1 MGALLATTL
10 SLLATLAPAP
20 QSVPVAVLDTG
31 VDVDQPAL
39 ASRLLE
45 RRDFIGTSAPT
56 QHPRP
61 DGDPDD
67 PPGGSGHGTQVTGVL
82 ARVAPNA
89 RFLALR
95 TCWDDDQCYQSVQA
109 PAIDWAARRGARVVS
124 MSWLSGPL
132 EPELRAAIVRHPD
145 VLFVGIPSGN
155 GQPYDADPEDP
166 EPCNLDA
173 PNVLCV
179 STPGCG
185 AYGRRSVDIA
195 VPTGGL
201 VTTRNGGGH
210 ITTTCATSYAA
221 PAAAGVAATLFGLDP
236 GATAS
241 DVRQAIIACARP
253 DAAWRRRSVSGGVL
267 DAERAAAVIGRAPRA
282 SRSATATAPPTSASR

>member
-20 QSVPVAVLDTG
+20 APVTVAVLDTG
-31 VDVDQPAL
+31 VDVEQPAL

-45 RRDFIGTSAPT
+45 RRDFVGTSALT
-56 QHPRP
+56 QRPRP

-67 PPGGSGHGTQVTGVL
+67 PLDGSGHGTAVTGVL
-82 ARVAPNA
+82 ASVAPNA
-89 RFLALR
+89 RFLGLR

-132 EPELRAAIVRHPD
+132 EPELRAAIVGHPD

-173 PNVLCV
+173 ANVLCV
-179 STPGCG
+179 STDCG
-185 AYGRRSVDIA
+185 AYGRHSVDVA
-195 VPTGGL
+195 VPTRGL
-201 VTTRNGGGH
+201 VTTRNGGGS
-210 ITTTCATSYAA
+210 TTTACATSYAA
-221 PAAAGVAATLFGLDP
+221 PAAAGVAATLFGLHPD
-236 GATAS
+236 ASAS
-241 DVRQAIIACARP
+241 DVRRAILAGARP
-253 DAAWRRRSVSGGVL
+253 APAWRRRSVSGGVI
-267 DAERAAAVIGRAPRA
+267 DAEGAVAAIERAPRA
-282 SRSATATAPPTSASR
+282 SRSATATGPRTSASR